1 MTERPGRRGY
11 LDWMRGLAVVVMV
24 FWHTLDAWTTPVD
37 KASGAF
43 WYCQLIGGFGAP
55 IFLFL
60 AGVSVALAAGS
71 RLRKGLR
78 ASPGPGPGVAP
89 ADAGPPPGL
98 RPASAQP
105 LPGLLPA
112 SAGTRPGLPP
122 ASAQPLPGLPPAS
135 AQPMPG
141 RGQAWAAAWPMVRRG
156 GWIWVLAILFRVQSD
171 VLGGRTS
178 IGQLLVLDIVRGN
191 TLKVDI
197 LNVMGP
203 AIAGAAV
210 LWGLARTPRW
220 RIAASVAAASLFAF
234 ATPSIRA
241 WTALDGLPDAL
252 EGYLRPF
259 AGRTTFS
266 FFPWAGFVFAGAAI
280 GVLIDRTRD
289 AVSERRLIAWFGAGG
304 VALWILSAV
313 SAHGPSWFGPSD
325 FWRTAPSFFFL
336 RVGIL
341 VAGIAACYLWEAR
354 PRLLGA
360 DPFSP
365 MRQFGV
371 TSLFVYWIHVE
382 MAYGGLSQPIR
393 GQLPLPVALVAF
405 LLFLTA
411 MLGLSLLKTAVADRW
426 RTRRSS

>member
-11 LDWMRGLAVVVMV
+11 LDWMRGLAVVIMV
-24 FWHTLDAWTTPVD
+24 GWHTLDAWTTPVD

-60 AGVSVALAAGS
+60 AGVSVSLAAGS

-78 ASPGPGPGVAP
+78 ASPGPSPGGVP

-98 RPASAQP
+98 
-105 LPGLLPA
+105 LPA
-112 SAGTRPGLPP
+112 SARPLPDLHPAEVGPRPGLSPASPGPPPGLPP
-122 ASAQPLPGLPPAS
+122 ASAQPL
-135 AQPMPG
+135 PG
-141 RGQAWAAAWPMVRRG
+141 RGQAWAAAWPMVKRG

-210 LWGLARTPRW
+210 IWGLARTPRW
-220 RIAASVAAASLFAF
+220 RIAGSIAAASVLAF
-234 ATPSIRA
+234 ATPGIRA
-241 WTALDGLPDAL
+241 WAALDALPDAL

-280 GVLIDRTRD
+280 GVLIERTRD
-289 AVSERRLIAWFGAGG
+289 AASERRLIAWFGAGG
-304 VALWILSAV
+304 VALWILAVV
-313 SAHGPSWFGPSD
+313 SAHGPSLFGPSD
-325 FWRTAPSFFFL
+325 FWRTAPSFFFV
-336 RVGIL
+336 RVGVL

-360 DPFSP
+360 EPFSP

-371 TSLFVYWIHVE
+371 TSLFIYWVHVE

-393 GQLPLPVALVAF
+393 GQLPLPVSLVAF

-411 MLGLSLLKTAVADRW
+411 MLGLSLLKTAVAKRLQA
-426 RTRRSS
+426 RRQS

>member
-1 MTERPGRRGY
+1 MIERAARRGY
-11 LDWMRGLAVVVMV
+11 LDWMRGLAVVIMV
-24 FWHTLDAWTTPVD
+24 FWHTLDSWTTPVD

-71 RLRKGLR
+71 RLRRYLR
-78 ASPGPGPGVAP
+78 ASP
-89 ADAGPPPGL
+89 DSD
-98 RPASAQP
+98 PASE
-105 LPGLLPA
+105 
-112 SAGTRPGLPP
+112 PP
-122 ASAQPLPGLPPAS
+122 VS
-135 AQPMPG
+135 

-156 GWIWVLAILFRVQSD
+156 AWIWVLAILFRVQSD

-178 IGQLLVLDIVRGN
+178 PGQLLVLDIVRGN

-203 AIAGAAV
+203 AIAAAAAV
-210 LWGLARTPRW
+210 WGLARTPRW
-220 RIAASVAAASLFAF
+220 RIAGSIAAASVFAF
-234 ATPSIRA
+234 ATPAIRA
-241 WTALDGLPDAL
+241 WSALDALPDAV

-280 GVLIDRTRD
+280 GVLIDRTRE
-289 AVSERRLIAWFGAGG
+289 AASERRLIARLGAAG
-304 VALWILSAV
+304 VALWILSAA
-313 SAHGPSWFGPSD
+313 SAHGPSLFGPSD
-325 FWRTAPSFFFL
+325 FWRTAPSFFFVRL
-336 RVGIL
+336 GVV
-341 VAGIAACYLWEAR
+341 VAGLAACYVWEAR

-382 MAYGGLSQPIR
+382 MAYGGLSGPIR
-393 GQLPLPVALVAF
+393 GQLPLPVSLGAF

-411 MLGLSLLKTAVADRW
+411 MLGLSLLKTAVAQRW
-426 RTRRSS
+426 QARRQS

>member
-11 LDWMRGLAVVVMV
+11 LDWMRGLAVVIMV
-24 FWHTLDAWTTPVD
+24 GWHTLDAWTTPVD

-71 RLRKGLR
+71 RLRKAWSAAMGP
-78 ASPGPGPGVAP
+78 ASDAADV
-89 ADAGPPPGL
+89 DAGPPPG
-98 RPASAQP
+98 RRVS
-105 LPGLLPA
+105 
-112 SAGTRPGLPP
+112 
-122 ASAQPLPGLPPAS
+122 
-135 AQPMPG
+135 
-141 RGQAWAAAWPMVRRG
+141 WAAAWPMVKRG

-178 IGQLLVLDIVRGN
+178 PGQLLVLDIVRGN

-210 LWGLARTPRW
+210 LWGLARTVGW
-220 RIAASVAAASLFAF
+220 RIAGSIAAASAFAF
-234 ATPSIRA
+234 ATPGIRA
-241 WTALDGLPDAL
+241 WAALDAIPDAL

-266 FFPWAGFVFAGAAI
+266 FFPWAGFVFAGVTI
-280 GVLIDRTRD
+280 GVLLERTRD
-289 AVSERRLIAWFGAGG
+289 TQSERRLIAWFAAGG
-304 VALWILSAV
+304 LALWIGSLIA
-313 SAHGPSWFGPSD
+313 AHGPAWFGPTD
-325 FWRTAPSFFFL
+325 FWRTAPSFFFM
-336 RVGIL
+336 RVGVM
-341 VAGIAACYLWEAR
+341 VAGIAACYAWEAR
-354 PRLLGA
+354 PRLLAA

-382 MAYGGLSQPIR
+382 MAYGGLSRPIR
-393 GQLPLPVALVAF
+393 GQLPLPVSLVAF

-411 MLGLSLLKTAVADRW
+411 MLGLSLLKTAVVKRW
-426 RTRRSS
+426 RARRIS

>member
-1 MTERPGRRGY
+1 MIVRPGRRGY
-11 LDWMRGLAVVVMV
+11 LDWMRGLAVVIMV
-24 FWHTLDAWTTPVD
+24 GWHTLDAWTTPAD
-37 KASGAF
+37 KASDDF

-71 RLRKGLR
+71 RLRK
-78 ASPGPGPGVAP
+78 ASVSSTEPLPAVAAAAAP
-89 ADAGPPPGL
+89 TPPG
-98 RPASAQP
+98 RSRIW
-105 LPGLLPA
+105 
-112 SAGTRPGLPP
+112 S
-122 ASAQPLPGLPPAS
+122 
-135 AQPMPG
+135 
-141 RGQAWAAAWPMVRRG
+141 AAWPMVKRG
-156 GWIWVLAILFRVQSD
+156 GWIWVLALLFRIQSD

-178 IGQLLVLDIVRGN
+178 LGQLLVLDIVRGN

-203 AIAGAAV
+203 AIAGAAIV
-210 LWGLARTPRW
+210 WGLARTWGW
-220 RIAASVAAASLFAF
+220 RVTGSIAAASAF
-234 ATPSIRA
+234 ALATPGIRA
-241 WTALDGLPDAL
+241 WTALDVLPDAL

-266 FFPWAGFVFAGAAI
+266 FFPWAGFVFAGTAV

-289 AVSERRLIAWFGAGG
+289 AAAERRLIVWFGAGG
-304 VALWILSAV
+304 VALWILSAAA
-313 SAHGPSWFGPSD
+313 AHGPSWFGPSD

-336 RVGIL
+336 RVGVL

-365 MRQFGV
+365 MRQFGL

-382 MAYGGLSQPIR
+382 MAYGGLSRPIR
-393 GQLPLPVALVAF
+393 GQLPLPVSFVAF

-411 MLGLSLLKTAVADRW
+411 MLGLSLLKSALAQRW
-426 RTRRSS
+426 QTRRVS

>member
-1 MTERPGRRGY
+1 MTEQRPGRRGY
-11 LDWMRGLAVVVMV
+11 LDWMRGLAVVIMV
-24 FWHTLDAWTTPVD
+24 GWHTLDAWTTPVD

-60 AGVSVALAAGS
+60 AGVSVALAAAS
-71 RLRKGLR
+71 RLRK
-78 ASPGPGPGVAP
+78 
-89 ADAGPPPGL
+89 
-98 RPASAQP
+98 SA
-105 LPGLLPA
+105 A
-112 SAGTRPGLPP
+112 LPP
-122 ASAQPLPGLPPAS
+122 SP
-135 AQPMPG
+135 
-141 RGQAWAAAWPMVRRG
+141 WAAAWPMVKRG

-171 VLGGRTS
+171 VLGGRTTL
-178 IGQLLVLDIVRGN
+178 GQLLVLDIIRGN

-203 AIAGAAV
+203 AITGAAV
-210 LWGLARTPRW
+210 IWGLLRTPGW
-220 RIAASVAAASLFAF
+220 RIAGSIAAAAFFAC
-234 ATPSIRA
+234 ATPGIRA
-241 WTALDGLPDAL
+241 WGALEALPDAL

-289 AVSERRLIAWFGAGG
+289 SVSERRLIVWLAVGG
-304 VALWILSAV
+304 VALWIGSLVA
-313 SAHGPSWFGPSD
+313 AHGPSWFGPSD

-336 RVGIL
+336 RVGVL

-365 MRQFGV
+365 MRQLGI
-371 TSLFVYWIHVE
+371 TSLFIYWIHVE
-382 MAYGGLSQPIR
+382 MAYGGLSRPIK
-393 GQLPLPVALVAF
+393 GQLPLPWSLLAF
-405 LLFLTA
+405 VLFLAA
-411 MLGLSLLKTAVADRW
+411 MLGLSLIKTAIAARW
-426 RTRRSS
+426 QSRRSS

>member
-1 MTERPGRRGY
+1 MTARPGRRGY

-71 RLRKGLR
+71 RLRRAG
-78 ASPGPGPGVAP
+78 ASPGGVP

-98 RPASAQP
+98 APASSQPAPDLLPASSRPQPDLRPASAGP
-105 LPGLLPA
+105 SPGLSPA
-112 SAGTRPGLPP
+112 SAGLQPGQGP
-122 ASAQPLPGLPPAS
+122 
-135 AQPMPG
+135 
-141 RGQAWAAAWPMVRRG
+141 AWAAAWPMVKRG
-156 GWIWVLAILFRVQSD
+156 GWIWVLAILFRIQSD

-178 IGQLLVLDIVRGN
+178 IGQLFMLDVVRGN
-191 TLKVDI
+191 TQKVDI

-210 LWGLARTPRW
+210 VWGLARTAGW
-220 RIAASVAAASLFAF
+220 RIAGSIAVASAFAF
-234 ATPSIRA
+234 ATPGIRA
-241 WTALDGLPDAL
+241 WTALDPLPDAI

-289 AVSERRLIAWFGAGG
+289 VVAERRLITWFGAGG
-304 VALWILSAV
+304 VALWILSAL
-313 SAHGPSWFGPSD
+313 SAYGPSLFGPSD
-325 FWRTAPSFFFL
+325 FWRTAPSFFFV
-336 RVGIL
+336 RVGIM

-371 TSLFVYWIHVE
+371 TSLFIYWVHVE
-382 MAYGGLSQPIR
+382 MVYGGLSRPIR
-393 GQLPLPVALVAF
+393 GQLPLPISLVAF

-411 MLGLSLLKTAVADRW
+411 MLGLSLLKSTIAERVRA
-426 RTRRSS
+426 RRSR

>member
-1 MTERPGRRGY
+1 MAERSGRRGY
-11 LDWMRGLAVVVMV
+11 LDWMRGLAVVIMV
-24 FWHTLDAWTTPVD
+24 GWHTLDSWTAPVD
-37 KASGAF
+37 KAGLAF

-60 AGVSVALAAGS
+60 AGVSVALASGS
-71 RLRKGLR
+71 CLRKGLR
-78 ASPGPGPGVAP
+78 TSPGLLPASSRPLSDLNPGE
-89 ADAGPPPGL
+89 AGPQPDLGPASARPQPGL
-98 RPASAQP
+98 SPASAQP
-105 LPGLLPA
+105 L
-112 SAGTRPGLPP
+112 
-122 ASAQPLPGLPPAS
+122 
-135 AQPMPG
+135 PG
-141 RGQAWAAAWPMVRRG
+141 RGQAWAAAWPMVKRG
-156 GWIWVLAILFRVQSD
+156 GWVWVLAILFRIQSD

-178 IGQLLVLDIVRGN
+178 LGQLLVLDIVRGN
-191 TLKVDI
+191 TVKVDI

-203 AIAGAAV
+203 AIAGAA
-210 LWGLARTPRW
+210 LIWGLARTPRW
-220 RIAASVAAASLFAF
+220 RIAGSIAAASVFAV
-234 ATPSIRA
+234 ATPGIRA
-241 WTALDGLPDAL
+241 WPALEALPDAL

-280 GVLIDRTRD
+280 GVFIERTRD
-289 AVSERRLIAWFGAGG
+289 AASERRLIAWLGAAG
-304 VALWILSAV
+304 VALWILSAI
-313 SAHGPSWFGPSD
+313 AANGPSLFGPSD

-336 RVGIL
+336 RVGVL

-382 MAYGGLSQPIR
+382 MAYGGLSQAIR
-393 GQLPLPVALVAF
+393 GQLPLSISFLAF

-411 MLGLSLLKTAVADRW
+411 MLALSLLKSAVAERVQ
-426 RTRRSS
+426 TRRQS

>member
-11 LDWMRGLAVVVMV
+11 LDWMRGLAVVIMV

-71 RLRKGLR
+71 RLRKAFR
-78 ASPGPGPGVAP
+78 ASPGPTPGAAP

-98 RPASAQP
+98 LPASARP
-105 LPGLLPA
+105 LPGLNPASAGPPPGLSPASARALPGLLPA
-112 SAGTRPGLPP
+112 SAE
-122 ASAQPLPGLPPAS
+122 PL
-135 AQPMPG
+135 PG
-141 RGQAWAAAWPMVRRG
+141 RGQAWAAAWPMVKRG

-178 IGQLLVLDIVRGN
+178 LGQLLVLDIVRGN

-210 LWGLARTPRW
+210 IWGLARTPGW
-220 RIAASVAAASLFAF
+220 RIAGSIAAASAFAF
-234 ATPSIRA
+234 ATPGIRA
-241 WTALDGLPDAL
+241 WAALDALPDAL

-289 AVSERRLIAWFGAGG
+289 AASERRLIAWLGAGG

-313 SAHGPSWFGPSD
+313 SAHGPSLFGPSD

-336 RVGIL
+336 RVGIM

-382 MAYGGLSQPIR
+382 MVYGGLSRSIR
-393 GQLPLPVALVAF
+393 GQLPLPISLVAF

-411 MLGLSLLKTAVADRW
+411 MLGLSLLKTAVAKRLQA
-426 RTRRSS
+426 RRQS

>member
-11 LDWMRGLAVVVMV
+11 LDWMRGLGVVIMV
-24 FWHTLDAWTTPVD
+24 GWHTLDAWTTPAD

-60 AGVSVALAAGS
+60 AGVSVALAAAS
-71 RLRKGLR
+71 RLRKSAR
-78 ASPGPGPGVAP
+78 AAAPPAPHLAP
-89 ADAGPPPGL
+89 ATPLA
-98 RPASAQP
+98 ATQAVP
-105 LPGLLPA
+105 LP
-112 SAGTRPGLPP
+112 S
-122 ASAQPLPGLPPAS
+122 
-135 AQPMPG
+135 
-141 RGQAWAAAWPMVRRG
+141 AWAAAWPMVRRG

-171 VLGGRTS
+171 VLGGRTTL
-178 IGQLLVLDIVRGN
+178 GQLLVLDIVRGN

-210 LWGLARTPRW
+210 IWGLLRTPGW
-220 RIAASVAAASLFAF
+220 RIAGSIAAAAFFAG
-234 ATPSIRA
+234 ATPGIRA
-241 WTALDGLPDAL
+241 WGALDALPDAL

-289 AVSERRLIAWFGAGG
+289 ALSERRLIVWFGLGG
-304 VALWILSAV
+304 VALWILSAAA
-313 SAHGPSWFGPSD
+313 AHGPSWFGPSD

-336 RVGIL
+336 RVGVL

-360 DPFSP
+360 EPFSP
-365 MRQFGV
+365 MRQLGI
-371 TSLFVYWIHVE
+371 TSLFIYWIHVE
-382 MAYGGLSQPIR
+382 MAYGGLSRPIK
-393 GQLPLPVALVAF
+393 GQLPLPWSLLAF
-405 LLFLTA
+405 VLFLAA
-411 MLGLSLLKTAVADRW
+411 MLGLSLIKTALAARW
-426 RTRRSS
+426 QARRSS

>member
-1 MTERPGRRGY
+1 MTERPGRRRY
-11 LDWMRGLAVVVMV
+11 LDWMRGLAVAVMV
-24 FWHTLDAWTTPVD
+24 FWHTVDSWTTPVD

-55 IFLFL
+55 MFLFL
-60 AGVSVALAAGS
+60 AGVSVALAGGS
-71 RLRKGLR
+71 KLRK
-78 ASPGPGPGVAP
+78 
-89 ADAGPPPGL
+89 AG
-98 RPASAQP
+98 RP
-105 LPGLLPA
+105 PGLLPA
-112 SAGTRPGLPP
+112 SIQPPPGLPP
-122 ASAQPLPGLPPAS
+122 ASTGPPSGLDPAS
-135 AQPMPG
+135 ARPQPGHGPGSAGERPG
-141 RGQAWAAAWPMVRRG
+141 RGQAWAVAWPIVKRG
-156 GWIWVLAILFRVQSD
+156 GWIWVLAILFRIQSD
-171 VLGGRTS
+171 VLGGRTG
-178 IGQLLVLDIVRGN
+178 IGQLLALDIVRGN

-203 AIAGAAV
+203 AIAGAAIV
-210 LWGLARTPRW
+210 WGLARTSAA
-220 RIAASVAAASLFAF
+220 RIAGSIAAASLFAF
-234 ATPSIRA
+234 ATPGVRA
-241 WTALDGLPDAL
+241 WTALDALPDAV

-280 GVLIDRTRD
+280 GVLLDRTRD
-289 AVSERRLIAWFGAGG
+289 AASERRLIAWFGAGG

-313 SAHGPSWFGPSD
+313 SAHGPSIFGPSD

-336 RVGIL
+336 RVGIM

-382 MAYGGLSQPIR
+382 MVYGGLSRTIR
-393 GQLPLPVALVAF
+393 GQLPLPISLLAF

-411 MLGLSLLKTAVADRW
+411 MLGLSLVKSTVAERV
-426 RTRRSS
+426 RARRSR